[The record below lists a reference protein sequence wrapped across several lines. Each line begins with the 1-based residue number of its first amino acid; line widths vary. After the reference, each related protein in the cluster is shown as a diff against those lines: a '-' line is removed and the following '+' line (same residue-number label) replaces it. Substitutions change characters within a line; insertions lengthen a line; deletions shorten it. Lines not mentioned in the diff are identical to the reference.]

1 MPENAVVLTSSTNIY
16 YLPDEVH
23 ILQSSKYY
31 CVFHAISEKGGM
43 PLQHTS
49 FFILSLTY

>member
-1 MPENAVVLTSSTNIY
+1 MPENAVVLTSSTNT
-16 YLPDEVH
+16 YLPDEVY